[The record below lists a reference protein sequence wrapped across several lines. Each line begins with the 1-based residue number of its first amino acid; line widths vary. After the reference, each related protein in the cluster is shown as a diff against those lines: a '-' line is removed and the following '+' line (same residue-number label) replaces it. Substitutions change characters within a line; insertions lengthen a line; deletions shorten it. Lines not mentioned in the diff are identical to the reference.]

1 MRAEPP
7 IYTEKTE
14 CQDCYKCI
22 RECPVQAIKVESG
35 SASVMSDL
43 CILCGKCINV
53 CPKGAKKVR
62 DDLQEAKKLLS
73 DCGKAI
79 VSLDP
84 SFVSEFPGV
93 EPGQII
99 AGLRML
105 GFYAVSESA
114 LGAELVSVHAG
125 RLLEQS
131 NRSIFI
137 SSACPT
143 VVQYIRKYH
152 PDYAGYI
159 TNLLSPTLAHARLL
173 RELYGP
179 EIDIVH
185 IGPCIARKLE
195 SDIHPELIDVVLTF
209 EDLRRWLCEAHI
221 DITSLAKTAKDVFIP
236 RRSDDGGLYPV
247 VGGMIDSI
255 RGRRKK
261 QLPAHFISF
270 SGIRRLR
277 TALKGFD
284 ELQPEGNLFLELS
297 ACFGGCVNGP
307 QSSSRS
313 ATVCKR
319 YKIIQYARPASLKN
333 VEDIE
338 IQEEYPP
345 EPAPQAVYS
354 EGQIREALHQVG
366 KFEEKDELNCGGCGY
381 DSCKDFACAF
391 ISNKA
396 EKTMCVAYMR
406 RLAQKKANILI
417 QKMPSAVVIVDHQ
430 LKIVECNP
438 NFENL
443 FGQNDADDNETLRFE
458 GTHIKEIVP
467 FYGLFQS
474 VLRSGEEVI
483 EKDLH
488 FQGRILH
495 GIIFS
500 IEKHSLVGALFGDI
514 TMPAMQREQ
523 IIKRARHVIQQNLMT
538 VQKIAYLMGE
548 NAAESE
554 IILNSIVESFTA
566 REMEDDND

>member
-1 MRAEPP
+1 MRSDPP

-22 RECPVQAIKVESG
+22 RECPVKAIRVESG

-62 DDLQEAKKLLS
+62 DDLPEAKKLLS
-73 DCGKAI
+73 DYGKVI

-93 EPGQII
+93 EPAQII

-114 LGAELVSVHAG
+114 LGAELVSFHAD

-143 VVQYIRKYH
+143 VVQYLRKFQ

-159 TNLLSPTLAHARLL
+159 TNLLSPTLAHARML
-173 RELYGP
+173 RKLYGP

-209 EDLRRWLCEAHI
+209 EDLRLWLCEANI
-221 DITSLAKTAKDVFIP
+221 DIKSLVTTSKDVFTP
-236 RRSDDGGLYPV
+236 RRSNDGALYPV

-255 RGRRKK
+255 KARRKK
-261 QLPAHFISF
+261 QLPAHFIAF
-270 SGIRRLR
+270 SGIKRLQ
-277 TALKGFD
+277 TALKGF
-284 ELQPEGNLFLELS
+284 EGLQPEGNLFLELW

-307 QSSSRS
+307 KSSSRS

-319 YKIIQYARPASLKN
+319 YKVLQYARPASLKYPA
-333 VEDIE
+333 DIE

-345 EPAPQAVYS
+345 EPAQQAVYS
-354 EGQIREALHQVG
+354 ESQIRDVLHQVG
-366 KFEEKDELNCGGCGY
+366 KFDKKDELNCAGCGY
-381 DSCKDFACAF
+381 DSCNDFACAL
-391 ISNKA
+391 IDNKA

-406 RLAQKKANILI
+406 SLAQRKANILI
-417 QKMPSAVVIVDHQ
+417 QKMPSAVVIVDQQ

-443 FGQNDADDNETLRFE
+443 FGQNDADETLHFE
-458 GTHIKEIVP
+458 GAHIKEIVP
-467 FYGLFQS
+467 FPELFQR

-483 EKDLH
+483 EKDLR

-514 TMPAMQREQ
+514 TMPAMRREQ

-566 REMEDDND
+566 KEMEDEKD